1 MRLCALYEQP
11 NGFMALELKHS
22 KMQNNESR
30 MKTRFQTTD
39 QAWSKSQFGIMHFFG
54 GENSLHFH
62 STCIFTE
69 RHVLLFTTL
78 LIQCSNKRFAAWEI
92 HYEFSSHHVQKL
104 ASSIHS
110 QWKLRPISEAFIL
123 PNTLSKTTNKM
134 IRCDLLHYRLFNKK
148 STHQQMTR

>member
-1 MRLCALYEQP
+1 
-11 NGFMALELKHS
+11 
-22 KMQNNESR
+22 MQNNESQ

-39 QAWSKSQFGIMHFFG
+39 QAWSKSQFGIMHFFE
-54 GENSLHFH
+54 GENSQHFH

-104 ASSIHS
+104 ASATVNESCAPFRKRSFFPAHFRRPQTKRSDAIYYTIGYLIKRARTSKWQDKSAISPLDVIHP
-110 QWKLRPISEAFIL
+110 KI
-123 PNTLSKTTNKM
+123 KTKQN
-134 IRCDLLHYRLFNKK
+134 
-148 STHQQMTR
+148 